1 VSHQGRLLTAR
12 IAHRGLWRAPAQPEN
27 SLASFEAACVAGYGV
42 ELDARLTADGEAVVF
57 HDDSLDRMTSQSGLV
72 EERTADALTALTLL
86 GSDQHIPTLEQALA
100 LVGGRTLVLI
110 ELKTPPGQDGPL
122 EARAAALLA
131 DYPGPVAI
139 LSFNT
144 DSLAWMAAHAPT
156 LARGLNVATESDLL
170 GLERAHPHFLSVN
183 LGLLDHPR
191 VRDWH
196 NAGRAV
202 IAWTARKASD
212 ADRLADLTDNLI
224 FEGYRP

>member
-1 VSHQGRLLTAR
+1 MSHQGRLLAAP

-27 SLASFEAACVAGYGV
+27 SLAAFEAACIAGYGV
-42 ELDARLTADGEAVVF
+42 ELDVRLTADGEAVVF

-72 EERTADALTALTLL
+72 EEWTADALAALTLL
-86 GSDQHIPTLEQALA
+86 GSDQHIPTLEQVLD
-100 LVGGRTLVLI
+100 LVGGRTLILI

-131 DYPGPVAI
+131 DYAGPVAI
-139 LSFNT
+139 LSFNAE
-144 DSLAWMAAHAPT
+144 SLAWMAAHAPN
-156 LARGLNVATESDLL
+156 LARGLNIGAESDLDSI
-170 GLERAHPHFLSVN
+170 ERAHPHFLSVC
-183 LGLLDHPR
+183 LDLLDHPR

-202 IAWTARKASD
+202 IAWTARKAAD